1 MGQLLTAKFFI
12 PASRQVLVPRA
23 RLLARLNEGLHGKL
37 TLLSAPAGS
46 GKTTLVSEWL
56 AAIHE
61 MPGRSAAWLSL
72 DDADRDPA
80 RFLSYIIA
88 ALQTVA
94 PAIGEEI
101 AAALQSPKLP
111 PIETHLMALL
121 NEISTLPGKL
131 VLVLDDYHL
140 VDARPVDDALRF
152 MLEHLPAQL
161 HLVITTREDPNLP
174 LARLRA
180 RHQLNELR
188 AADLRFTNAEAAEF
202 LNEGMGLHLSEG
214 DVAALE
220 ARTEG
225 WIAGLQLAA
234 LSLQGHQ
241 DATGFIQSFTGNH
254 HFIIDYLLAEVL
266 QQQSPGVQTF
276 LLRTSILDRLCG
288 PLCDA
293 LLLDPMTPGQETLEY
308 LERANLF
315 IVPLDN
321 ERRWYRYHHL
331 FAELLRQRLHQS
343 TEGPTGEATGIPA
356 ELQRR
361 ASQWYED
368 NGFEIDAFRHAAAAG
383 DLERAE
389 RLIEGNGVPLHFRGA
404 GDPVVHWLETLP
416 VSVLNARPSL
426 WITYASALMM
436 TGRPTAVEEKL
447 QAAEEAISASLQGAL
462 PDHRTRDLIGRIA
475 SMRATLAVMQHDV
488 ETIINQSRR
497 ALEYLGPDN
506 LPLRTAAHWSLG
518 YAYQLQ
524 GDREA
529 AGQAYAEVISISK
542 TFGPSIY
549 TTAAT
554 VNLGQVQEAD
564 NQLSLASE
572 TYSQAILL
580 AGTPPRPIACEAHL
594 GLARIHYQWNDLDA
608 AEEHGQQCILL
619 TRQMD
624 SVETFAGAGVFLSRL
639 KLTRGDVSGA
649 GTVLEEAEAFV
660 LRHNFL
666 FRLPDVAAA
675 QVLTLLHQGNLAGA
689 AQLAEA
695 RDLPLS
701 LARVRLAQGDPV
713 AALELLEPLH
723 QQATDRDW
731 QNERLKVMTLQA
743 LAFYAQGEKNKALR
757 WLDDALT
764 LAEPGGFIRLFV
776 DEGEPMRF
784 LMLDFRSWMKGQA
797 EGKDYQVSSYVDKLI
812 TAFAQPA
819 SMQPSKNSN
828 PNSAMVEPLSER
840 ELEVLK
846 LLRTELNGPEIA
858 RGLMVSLNTMRTH
871 TRNIYS
877 KLGVN
882 NRRAAAR
889 RAEELHLV

>member
-1 MGQLLTAKFFI
+1 MVQLLTAKFFI
-12 PASRQVLVPRA
+12 PSSRQVLVPRA
-23 RLLARLNEGLHGKL
+23 RLIARLNEGMQGKL

-56 AAIHE
+56 AEIHE
-61 MPGRSAAWLSL
+61 MPGRSCAWLSL

-88 ALQTVA
+88 ALQTVV
-94 PAIGEEI
+94 PTIGEKLV
-101 AAALQSPKLP
+101 AALQSPKLP
-111 PIETHLMALL
+111 SIEPLLMALL
-121 NEISTLPGKL
+121 NEISMLPGKL

-161 HLVITTREDPNLP
+161 HIVITTREDPNLP
-174 LARLRA
+174 VARLRA

-202 LNEGMGLHLSEG
+202 LHQGMGLHLSES

-220 ARTEG
+220 DRTEG

-241 DATGFIQSFTGNH
+241 DAAGFIKSFTGNH
-254 HFIIDYLLAEVL
+254 HFIIDYLLQEVL
-266 QQQSPGVQTF
+266 QQQPESVQNF

-293 LLLDPMTPGQETLEY
+293 VLLDPMTPGQGTLEY
-308 LERANLF
+308 LEHANLF

-331 FAELLRQRLHQS
+331 FAELLRQRLLQS
-343 TEGPTGEATGIPA
+343 TESSTGERTGTIA

-368 NGFEIDAFRHAAAAG
+368 NGFEIDAFRHAAAAD

-389 RLIEGNGVPLHFRGA
+389 RIIEGNGVPLHFRGA

-436 TGRPTAVEEKL
+436 TGRPTAVEQKL
-447 QAAEEAISASLQGAL
+447 QAADAAISASLQGAL
-462 PDHRTRDLIGRIA
+462 PDNRTRDLIGRIA

-488 ETIINQSRR
+488 ETLILQSRR
-497 ALEYLGPDN
+497 ALEYLGADN
-506 LPLRTAAHWSLG
+506 LPLRTAAHWTLG

-524 GDREA
+524 GDRGA
-529 AGQAYAEVISISK
+529 AAQAYAEVLDISK

-564 NQLSLASE
+564 NQLSLAAE
-572 TYSQAILL
+572 TYNQAILL

-608 AEEHGQQCILL
+608 AEEHGQKCILL

-624 SVETFAGAGVFLSRL
+624 SVETFAAAGVFLAQL
-639 KLTRGDVSGA
+639 KLTRGDASGA
-649 GTVLEEAEAFV
+649 VAVLEEAETFV
-660 LRHNFL
+660 LTNHFM
-666 FRLPDVAAA
+666 FRLPDITAA
-675 QVLTLLHQGNLAGA
+675 QVLTLLHQGDLSRA
-689 AQLAEA
+689 AHLAETSG
-695 RDLPLS
+695 LPLS
-701 LARVRLAQGDPV
+701 LARVRLAQGDP
-713 AALELLEPLH
+713 ASALELLEPLR
-723 QQATDRDW
+723 QQAEDRAW
-731 QNERLKVMTLQA
+731 QNERLTVAILQA
-743 LAFYAQGEKNKALR
+743 LAFQAQGGMRKAVQR
-757 WLDDALT
+757 MGDALA
-764 LAEPGGFIRLFV
+764 LAEPGGFIRIFV
-776 DEGEPMRF
+776 DEGRQ
-784 LMLDFRSWMKGQA
+784 MLVLLRECAKQGVSSRYAQLLIASFGST
-797 EGKDYQVSSYVDKLI
+797 EGKSSVAQRLI
-812 TAFAQPA
+812 
-819 SMQPSKNSN
+819 
-828 PNSAMVEPLSER
+828 EPLSER

-871 TRNIYS
+871 TKNIYT

-889 RAEELHLV
+889 RAEELHLL